1 MPCREDS
8 WNVGPLLQNTGL
20 LVSKLWIPHINTTV
34 NIFALMQK
42 LKNSEKA
49 SGELGRH
56 DDLADIVLNILKGFY
71 FAHMTFNIDP

>member
-1 MPCREDS
+1 M
-8 WNVGPLLQNTGL
+8 WGL
-20 LVSKLWIPHINTTV
+20 SFRIQVCLFLNSGYHTNTTV

>member
-1 MPCREDS
+1 
-8 WNVGPLLQNTGL
+8 
-20 LVSKLWIPHINTTV
+20 
-34 NIFALMQK
+34 MQK